1 MFWHSHMFMVFMHDF
16 GQGSRFFNTDTH
28 HQPTST
34 KSSSSPTP
42 LPLPRNHVHPPSLPS
57 SRTEQSTLF
66 NPGLRGLSE
75 SNFSAPPPPRS
86 KFSTDLDLIWIF
98 WDWKTRTCA
107 YNRKTLIPALFY
119 VYCGGS
125 QSIVET
131 SYNHCLQK
139 LPIRIRYEL
148 LLGFRTST
156 WYM

>member
-1 MFWHSHMFMVFMHDF
+1 MILVKFRGFLILTHTINPPLRNPPPHPLPSPCPATMF
-16 GQGSRFFNTDTH
+16 TH
-28 HQPTST
+28 HRFLLPEQNKAPYLILAYVDFQKAIFQP
-34 KSSSSPTP
+34 
-42 LPLPRNHVHPPSLPS
+42 PP
-57 SRTEQSTLF
+57 
-66 NPGLRGLSE
+66 
-75 SNFSAPPPPRS
+75 PPPPRS